1 LKRILSS
8 VLAFFGGAEAYNK
21 SRFVLTGCKSA
32 VNFFLLCFLFL
43 HLRVKLETKKILGV
57 QEKCFGV
64 QGEAPLKILK
74 NLFGKAYVKKKK
86 KLSREQNG
94 HFGSFSGP
102 MKKLLRCRK

>member
-43 HLRVKLETKKILGV
+43 YLRVKLKTKKVLEV
-57 QEKCFGV
+57 HEKCFGV
-64 QGEAPLKILK
+64 QEEAPSEECVPGQASIQNLKIQQ
-74 NLFGKAYVKKKK
+74 A
-86 KLSREQNG
+86 REE
-94 HFGSFSGP
+94 
-102 MKKLLRCRK
+102 